1 MSEPT
6 DTGPGLPAGAG
17 APGAVAPE
25 AAASEEGAAAP
36 EAGAAAEGIAPPEG
50 GVLQRRLELVAA
62 QLEDS
67 MARAR
72 ETGARLKD
80 EHERLLRTAAE
91 FENFKKR
98 AAREKE
104 DLLKFGGERMLK
116 EFLPIADNLERALDH
131 AEQHDP
137 KVVLEGVKLVQKMLD
152 QAFGKHGLASFSAVG
167 KPFDPNQHEALMQ
180 VESDL
185 PPGTVVSEMARGYRL
200 HERLLRPAAVVVA
213 RARAAQA
220 EAPPAGEAAGEA
232 ANGSSGEPLS

>member
-6 DTGPGLPAGAG
+6 DSDPEGAG
-17 APGAVAPE
+17 SSAEALKGTPGGEVE
-25 AAASEEGAAAP
+25 GGIEVEVQSEGAAP
-36 EAGAAAEGIAPPEG
+36 G
-50 GVLQRRLELVAA
+50 GQSALQRKLELVTA

-67 MARAR
+67 MTRAR

-98 AAREKE
+98 AAKEKD
-104 DLLKFGGERMLK
+104 DLQKFGNERVLK

-137 KVVLEGVKLVQKMLD
+137 KVVIEGVKLVQKMLD

-167 KPFDPNQHEALMQ
+167 KLFDPNQHEALMQ
-180 VESDL
+180 AESDL
-185 PPGTVVSEMARGYRL
+185 PPNTVVSEMARGYRL
-200 HERLLRPAAVVVA
+200 HDRLIRPAAVVVA
-213 RARAAQA
+213 RSRAAKA
-220 EAPPAGEAAGEA
+220 EAPPAGEA
-232 ANGSSGEPLS
+232 ANGSSGEPQA